1 MEKNP
6 GKSSASSDQERDQ
19 LKKEIAQLNSK
30 LSISNS
36 AFLNFMNK
44 SLDGI
49 IILDEKKIIVYA
61 NSTAIHLFD
70 CRMTDL
76 LDKPLNL
83 NINLAHLLEHNEIIT
98 EFHLPKTGEHDA
110 IASVSVIKTDWS
122 GRPGYLVSFHDIT
135 ERKKSEETLNYI
147 SHHDPLTDLPNRVYF
162 EEQLNKAIDESNE
175 IDQHTALLYLDLDNF
190 KIINDTFGHYMGD
203 QLLKAVSIILQR
215 SIRRGDTVARFGGDE
230 FAIVLRGLRKPEYAT
245 SVASAILDKLGD
257 IFNLEGNEIYTNV
270 SIGIAV
276 HPFSGITSAEL
287 IKNADTAMY
296 AAKKNG
302 KNQYCFY
309 TAELNEKNEKKL
321 QLNNGLR
328 NVVHNKELFLQYQP
342 IIDINTSTCCGIE
355 ALVRWN
361 HPQLGLIPPNE
372 FLPYAEETG
381 MMLSIGQWV
390 IQQALNDYKQFTP
403 NGTLLL
409 AVNLSA
415 NELNSAKTAETIL
428 MGIQKYAIPTNKVV
442 LELTETS
449 IMRHPEE
456 SIEKFKKLS
465 QIGVRI
471 AIDDYGAGYSSL
483 NYLKRLPIS
492 LLKIDKSFID
502 DIGQNS
508 NASNIIIVKSTIE
521 LAHSLGLKVIAEGV
535 ESKDQFEFLKD
546 HRCDYAQG
554 FYFSK
559 PLNIDALKIF
569 ITKMNG

>member
-19 LKKEIAQLNSK
+19 LKKEITQLNSK

-49 IILDEKKIIVYA
+49 IILDEKKMIVYA

-70 CRMTDL
+70 SSMADL
-76 LDKPLNL
+76 LGKPLNL

-147 SHHDPLTDLPNRVYF
+147 SHHDALTDLPNRVYF
-162 EEQLNKAIDESNE
+162 EEQLNKAIDESNK

-190 KIINDTFGHYMGD
+190 KMINDTFGHYMGD
-203 QLLKAVSIILQR
+203 QLLKAVSVILQQ
-215 SIRRGDTVARFGGDE
+215 SIRHGDTVARFGGDE
-230 FAIVLRGLRKPEYAT
+230 FAIVLRGLRKPEYAA
-245 SVASAILDKLGD
+245 SVASTLLGKLGD
-257 IFNLEGNEIYTNV
+257 MFNLEGNEIYTNV

-302 KNQYCFY
+302 KNQYYFY

-328 NVVHNKELFLQYQP
+328 HVVHNKELFLQYQP

-361 HPQLGLIPPNE
+361 HPRLGLIPPDE

-409 AVNLSA
+409 AINLSA

-535 ESKDQFEFLKD
+535 ESKDQLDFLKD

-569 ITKMNG
+569 VTKMNG